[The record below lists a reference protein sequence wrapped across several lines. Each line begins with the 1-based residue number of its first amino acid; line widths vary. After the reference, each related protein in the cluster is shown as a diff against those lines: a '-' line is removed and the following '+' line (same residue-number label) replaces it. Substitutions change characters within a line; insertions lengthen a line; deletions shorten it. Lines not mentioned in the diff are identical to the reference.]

1 MASGGTT
8 PLLRRLT
15 IRMTNT
21 SQDRHGRNAAT
32 PWQIPPRAW
41 KDVAVRVWNQS
52 WLDNIGLVAAGVAFY
67 GFLALVPLLGI
78 LVLSYG
84 MFAQPTTVIDHVTTL
99 VRFLPPDVVK
109 LLGQLLMNAVHASE
123 QASGLGILAALG
135 VALYAGSNGAGAVM
149 SALNI
154 AYEEK
159 EKRSL
164 LRFYGIAVVITVG
177 ATLIALVALAAM
189 AAVGELERILPKTTP
204 ALLAVGRVGL
214 YAAMAL
220 LAAGVAAALYRFG
233 PSREDARWQWLTPG
247 SIFTAIVWLLLATG
261 FSFYVTR
268 LTDYSATYGS
278 IAAIVMLLTWM
289 YLSAY
294 AFLFGAELNAE
305 LEHQTTVDSTTGHA
319 QPLGERGA
327 WVADHVAGVKDA
339 GLSDTGPSL
348 AEAGPPPPDDDQAA
362 SGRGK

>member
-1 MASGGTT
+1 MASGGT
-8 PLLRRLT
+8 PSLLRRLT
-15 IRMTNT
+15 FRMTET
-21 SQDRHGRNAAT
+21 SQDRHGRDAIT
-32 PWQIPPRAW
+32 PWQIPLRAW

-84 MFAQPTTVIDHVTTL
+84 MFAQPATVIDHVTTM

-109 LLGQLLMNAVHASE
+109 LLGQLMMNAVHASE

-164 LRFYGIAVVITVG
+164 FRFYGIAIVITLG

-189 AAVGELERILPKTTP
+189 AAVGELERILPKAAP
-204 ALLAVGRVGL
+204 ALLTWGRLGL
-214 YAAMAL
+214 YAGMAL

-305 LEHQTTVDSTTGHA
+305 LEHQTSMDSTTGHA

-327 WVADHVAGVKDA
+327 WVADHVAGVKDE
-339 GLSDTGPSL
+339 GLSDKGPSL
-348 AEAGPPPPDDDQAA
+348 AEAGPPPPDDEQAA
-362 SGRGK
+362 SGRG

>member
-1 MASGGTT
+1 
-8 PLLRRLT
+8 
-15 IRMTNT
+15 MTNK
-21 SQDRHGRNAAT
+21 SADPHGRHATT
-32 PWQIPPRAW
+32 PWQIPLPAW
-41 KDVAVRVWNQS
+41 KEVSVRVWNQS

-67 GFLALVPLLGI
+67 GFLALVPLLGV
-78 LVLSYG
+78 LVLTYG
-84 MFAQPTTVIDHVTTL
+84 MFTQPATVIDHVTTM
-99 VRFLPPDVVK
+99 VRFLPPDVVM
-109 LLGQLLMNAVHASE
+109 LIGQLLMNAVRAS
-123 QASGLGILAALG
+123 QQTSGLGILAALG

-149 SALNI
+149 SSLNI

-164 LRFYGIAVVITVG
+164 LRFYGIAIVITVG

-189 AAVGELERILPKTTP
+189 AAVGELERILPKATP
-204 ALLAVGRVGL
+204 AILIAGKVGL
-214 YAAMAL
+214 YFGMAL
-220 LAAGVAAALYRFG
+220 LAAGIAAMLYRFG
-233 PSREDARWQWLTPG
+233 PSREDARWHWLTPG
-247 SIFTAIVWLLLATG
+247 SIFTAIVWLLLAIG

-305 LEHQTTVDSTTGHA
+305 LEHQTKKDSTTG
-319 QPLGERGA
+319 QPEPLGERGA
-327 WVADHVAGVKDA
+327 WVADHVASVKDE
-339 GLSDTGPSL
+339 GLTDDGPSM
-348 AEAGPPPPDDDQAA
+348 AEAGPPPPDDKKAS